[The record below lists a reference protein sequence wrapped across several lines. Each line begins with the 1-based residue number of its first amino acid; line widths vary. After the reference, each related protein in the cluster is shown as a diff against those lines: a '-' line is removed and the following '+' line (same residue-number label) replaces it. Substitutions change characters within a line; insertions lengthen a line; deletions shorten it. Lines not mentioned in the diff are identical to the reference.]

1 MPLKKEFFQKNDP
14 IASSVAEYWDFK
26 QFFRETVK
34 RFYLKPGP
42 YVIVPSTL
50 EPEKEA
56 EFMLRVFSEKP
67 MVKTWDDIICCPQC
81 NIL

>member
-14 IASSVAEYWDFK
+14 IASSVADAWDYK
-26 QFFRETVK
+26 QFFRETVQ

-50 EPEKEA
+50 EPEQEA

-67 MVKTWDDIICCPQC
+67 MVKPGDDAICCPQC